1 VTVIVPVRNG
11 ARFVPT
17 CLQSIGADPY
27 PDGYREILV
36 ADNGSTDGSAA
47 LAESLGARVLSK
59 PGLAVSWLRNEAVKA
74 SSGELLAFIDVDHEI
89 DGGWL
94 SAALDALRDPSVA
107 AAGAPCHPPRNATWV
122 QTMYDAMRD
131 HVESPVDTRWLGA
144 GNFVVRRDAFEG
156 VGGFDAALETCED
169 VDLCQRLRRS
179 GVRLV
184 NTPYMVNRHFGDPAT
199 LSALFR
205 GELWR
210 GRDNL
215 RVSLRGPLSWRDL
228 PSIAV
233 PILWLVVIA
242 LVAGALWSGSPLAAG
257 LAATGLGG
265 LALASVARAAGMI
278 RRRGFPA
285 GVQWAQALVV
295 ALVYDLARAVSLVV
309 RASHRTRQT
318 VSA

>member
-1 VTVIVPVRNG
+1 MIVPVRDG

-17 CLQSIGADPY
+17 CLRSIGADPY

-36 ADNGSTDGSAA
+36 ADNGSTDGTVA

-59 PGLAVSWLRNEAVKA
+59 PGVPVSALRNEAVKA
-74 SSGELLAFIDVDHEI
+74 SSGDVLAFIDVDHEI

-131 HVESPVDTRWLGA
+131 HVASPVETRWLGA
-144 GNFVVRRDAFEG
+144 GNLVVKRKAFEG
-156 VGGFDAALETCED
+156 VGGFDATLEACED

-179 GVRLV
+179 GARLV
-184 NTPYMVNRHFGDPAT
+184 NTPHMVNRHFGDPAT
-199 LSALFR
+199 LAALFR

-215 RVSLRGPLSWRDL
+215 RVSLRGPMAWRDL
-228 PSIAV
+228 PSIGV
-233 PILWLVVIA
+233 PALWLLVTA
-242 LVAGALWSGSPLAAG
+242 LAVTALSSGSTLLAG
-257 LAATGLGG
+257 LAAAGFGL
-265 LALASVARAAGMI
+265 LVVASGSRAAGMI
-278 RRRGFPA
+278 RRRRLRP
-285 GVQWAQALVV
+285 GVQWAQSLIV
-295 ALVYDLARAVSLVV
+295 ATVYDVARALSLVV
-309 RASHRTRQT
+309 RAGHRTRQT
-318 VSA
+318 GSA

>member
-1 VTVIVPVRNG
+1 MIVPVRDG

-17 CLQSIGADPY
+17 CLRSIGADPY

-36 ADNGSTDGSAA
+36 ADNGSTDGTVA

-59 PGLAVSWLRNEAVKA
+59 PGVPVSALRNEAVKA
-74 SSGELLAFIDVDHEI
+74 SSGDVLAFIDVDHEI

-131 HVESPVDTRWLGA
+131 HVASPVETRWLGA
-144 GNFVVRRDAFEG
+144 GNLVVRRKAFEG
-156 VGGFDAALETCED
+156 VGGFDATLQACED

-179 GVRLV
+179 GARLV
-184 NTPYMVNRHFGDPAT
+184 NTPHMVNRHFGDPAT
-199 LSALFR
+199 LAALFR

-215 RVSLRGPLSWRDL
+215 RVSLRGPMAWRDL
-228 PSIAV
+228 PSIGV
-233 PILWLVVIA
+233 PVLWLLATA
-242 LVAGALWSGSPLAAG
+242 LAVTALSSGSTLLAG
-257 LAATGLGG
+257 LAAAGFGL
-265 LALASVARAAGMI
+265 LVVASGSRAAGMI
-278 RRRGFPA
+278 RRRRLRP
-285 GVQWAQALVV
+285 GVQWAQSLIV
-295 ALVYDLARAVSLVV
+295 ATVYDAARALSLVV
-309 RASHRTRQT
+309 RAGHRTRQT
-318 VSA
+318 GSA